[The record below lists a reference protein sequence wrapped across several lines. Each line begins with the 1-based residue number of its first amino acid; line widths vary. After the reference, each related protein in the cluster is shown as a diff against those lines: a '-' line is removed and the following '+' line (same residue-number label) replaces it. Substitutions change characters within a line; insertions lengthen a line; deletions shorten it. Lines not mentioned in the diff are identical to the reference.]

1 MPEYA
6 ASVMVFNPKE
16 QQDVGGFGGNMPA
29 TIWRNAFAP
38 YLADKPTSAFPPAD
52 PALMGGAPAP
62 APVARGGGGTGGG
75 ADGRGNGGG
84 RGGNGGGRGGNGG

>member
-1 MPEYA
+1 
-6 ASVMVFNPKE
+6 MVFNPKE

-52 PALMGGAPAP
+52 PALLGGAPAP
-62 APVARGGGGTGGG
+62 APNTGGGGGGGNGGDDEGRGNGRGGG
-75 ADGRGNGGG
+75 GGG
-84 RGGNGGGRGGNGG
+84 RGGNGG